1 MRKKKIICIF
11 WILVFLCSGCGGKES
26 SEERKEAQKIQIGV
40 LFDTYVIPRWQRD
53 RDVFVSTVKELG
65 GEVNVQNANGD
76 KERQVQQMN
85 YLIEQDMDAIA
96 VVPIDSEILEDAIK
110 KAQDYGI
117 PVLSYDRLVKNGGTD
132 GYISFDNEE
141 VGTLMGEA
149 MAAKLEEESK
159 ILMICGPLEDNN
171 VHYVEKGFREA
182 IKKKNI
188 QVLDTTYVTNWDSDE
203 VEDYLNQNMDLVV
216 QVQGIMCGN
225 DSLAGQTITTLA
237 QHQLAGK
244 IVVVGQDADLDAC
257 QRIVEGTQ
265 YMTVYKP
272 IDELASAAAKM
283 MMEMAK
289 GSEMEKEAIIFD
301 GTYEIPTIYLEPI
314 AVTKEN
320 MDETVI
326 AGGFHLKE
334 DVYLNAE
341 RETDK
346 KE

>member
-1 MRKKKIICIF
+1 MKKMKVILIFLTVLILCCGCGGNQKDKPQEKEETQKKKIG
-11 WILVFLCSGCGGKES
+11 L
-26 SEERKEAQKIQIGV
+26 
-40 LFDTYVIPRWQRD
+40 LFDTYVIPRWQKD
-53 RDVFVSTVKELG
+53 RDVLVSALKELG
-65 GEVNVQNANGD
+65 IEVNVQNANGD
-76 KERQVQQMN
+76 KERQVQQME
-85 YLIEQDMDAIA
+85 YFIDQKMDAIA
-96 VVPIDSEILEDAIK
+96 VVAIDSESLEDEIK
-110 KAQDYGI
+110 KAQAQGI

-132 GYISFDNEE
+132 GYISFDNEK
-141 VGTLMGEA
+141 VGKLMGEA
-149 MAAKLEEESK
+149 MADRLEEGSK

-171 VHYVEKGFREA
+171 VHYVEKGFLEA
-182 IKKKNI
+182 IQKKNI

-203 VEDYLNQNMDLVV
+203 VEDYLKQNMNLVE

-272 IDELASAAAKM
+272 VDELADAAAKLLI
-283 MMEMAK
+283 EMAQ
-289 GSEMEKEAIIFD
+289 GENMEEETVLFD
-301 GTYEIPTIYLEPI
+301 GTYEIPSVFLEPV

-320 MDETVI
+320 MDATVI
-326 AGGFHLKE
+326 ADGFHLKE

-341 RETDK
+341 
-346 KE
+346 